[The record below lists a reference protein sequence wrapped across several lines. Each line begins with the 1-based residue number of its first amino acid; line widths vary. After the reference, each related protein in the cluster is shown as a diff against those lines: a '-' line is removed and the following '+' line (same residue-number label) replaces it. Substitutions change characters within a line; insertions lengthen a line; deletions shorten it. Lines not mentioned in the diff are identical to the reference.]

1 MKRQR
6 AEGMIALPALQ
17 KENGLKYIFLTGI
30 LCALCL
36 FCFWR
41 GIHTLGSLGKA
52 AEKVSFV
59 CRKQVPARDAREL
72 LKKMQEEEEPLCPV
86 FWTEEGRADVEAKL
100 SGRGTA
106 VRLVRAAGNVELL
119 FWGGNALSQE
129 DRKGC
134 LISRDIVTEL
144 LGEGD
149 CAGQI
154 LVLGN
159 AEYEVRGVLEEAKG
173 VMVVQEASE
182 TAAFDTLT
190 MAAGGKRLEEQ
201 REILESRYGISG
213 DLEEWGLLYGIAR
226 FVLLLFPVSAAAA
239 LLAYVRRNVRE
250 ARGAGEKIF
259 WKVCFW
265 SGILG
270 TVWGV
275 ASQVQIPADMLP
287 STWSDFAFWSGLWEE
302 KRQAVS
308 FLLEME
314 KRVPEAAYMKAF
326 YESLCFGGAALVLE
340 CCAFLT
346 AIAAIWRRKQQQ
358 SPPVR
363 HGCQSRFRW

>member
-59 CRKQVPARDAREL
+59 CREQVPARDAREL

-173 VMVVQEASE
+173 VMLVQEASE
-182 TAAFDTLT
+182 TAAYDTLT
-190 MAAGGKRLEEQ
+190 MAPG
-201 REILESRYGISG
+201 
-213 DLEEWGLLYGIAR
+213 
-226 FVLLLFPVSAAAA
+226 
-239 LLAYVRRNVRE
+239 
-250 ARGAGEKIF
+250 
-259 WKVCFW
+259 
-265 SGILG
+265 
-270 TVWGV
+270 
-275 ASQVQIPADMLP
+275 
-287 STWSDFAFWSGLWEE
+287 E
-302 KRQAVS
+302 KRQ
-308 FLLEME
+308 EE
-314 KRVPEAAYMKAF
+314 QK
-326 YESLCFGGAALVLE
+326 
-340 CCAFLT
+340 
-346 AIAAIWRRKQQQ
+346 
-358 SPPVR
+358 
-363 HGCQSRFRW
+363 

>member
-17 KENGLKYIFLTGI
+17 KENGLKYIFLTAI

-59 CRKQVPARDAREL
+59 CREQVPARDAREL
-72 LKKMQEEEEPLCPV
+72 LKKM
-86 FWTEEGRADVEAKL
+86 
-100 SGRGTA
+100 
-106 VRLVRAAGNVELL
+106 
-119 FWGGNALSQE
+119 QE

-259 WKVCFW
+259 WKLCFW
-265 SGILG
+265 GGVLG
-270 TVWGV
+270 TIWGV